1 MAQAAATTAF
11 QPPEIPWHTPQQPL
25 TAELELGSG
34 LEPVPL
40 RDALGR
46 LCADSSVQAVLAF
59 GSRARGKA
67 RPDSDL
73 DLAVICAET
82 SLEPVLKTER
92 WLHYRNLIGQL
103 GCGVDLVVQG
113 SADAERL
120 AGSRWHV
127 MGDAAREGR
136 VLYVAG

>member
-1 MAQAAATTAF
+1 MAQAAAKTAF
-11 QPPEIPWHTPQQPL
+11 QPPEIPWHRPQPL
-25 TAELELGSG
+25 TAELDLGAG
-34 LEPVPL
+34 LESERL

-46 LCADSSVQAVLAF
+46 LCADPSVRAVLAF
-59 GSRARGKA
+59 GSRARGEA

-73 DLAVICAET
+73 DLAVICAEP
-82 SLEPVLKTER
+82 SLEPGLKAER
-92 WLHYRNLIGQL
+92 WSHLRNLIGQL

-127 MGDAAREGR
+127 MGDVAREGS
-136 VLYVAG
+136 VVYVSD